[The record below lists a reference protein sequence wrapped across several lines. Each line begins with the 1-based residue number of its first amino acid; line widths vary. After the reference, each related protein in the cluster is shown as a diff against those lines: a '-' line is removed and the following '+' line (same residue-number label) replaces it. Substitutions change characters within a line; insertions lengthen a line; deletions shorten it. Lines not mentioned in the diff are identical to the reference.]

1 VVGFLPDCRSIQA
14 RARVSVDIRQ
24 THSSSLKGTR
34 RYALR
39 MQTGGNASTLEQ
51 LALHSEYQLRN
62 ELVLSLTLIAVHTIM
77 SVLNSGDFWMKV
89 LHKHRVIF
97 VLDMMVLVQRQ
108 A

>member
-1 VVGFLPDCRSIQA
+1 
-14 RARVSVDIRQ
+14 
-24 THSSSLKGTR
+24 
-34 RYALR
+34 
-39 MQTGGNASTLEQ
+39 
-51 LALHSEYQLRN
+51 
-62 ELVLSLTLIAVHTIM
+62 LIAVHTIM